1 MAQRCYRC
9 DHDQGVIERVGRRD
23 TCLACGA
30 DLHCCYNCEFYDPS
44 FHNQCRENQAERQ
57 VDKERSNFCDH
68 FQFRHRPAGAKQS
81 TGTEERRASLD
92 ALFRKRES

>member
-1 MAQRCYRC
+1 MVPRCHRC
-9 DHDQGVIERVGRRD
+9 DTDQGVIERVGRRD

-57 VDKERSNFCDH
+57 VDKDRSNFCDYFH
-68 FQFRHRPAGAKQS
+68 FRQGAIAGGSSRGADP
-81 TGTEERRASLD
+81 RASLA
-92 ALFRKRES
+92 ALFRKRQS